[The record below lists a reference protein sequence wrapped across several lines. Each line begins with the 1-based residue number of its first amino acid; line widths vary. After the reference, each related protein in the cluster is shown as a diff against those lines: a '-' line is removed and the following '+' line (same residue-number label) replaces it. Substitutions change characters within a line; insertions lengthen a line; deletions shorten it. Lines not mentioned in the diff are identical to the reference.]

1 MTWTK
6 SDLSVDDNSPL
17 TLETK
22 YTATSGRVFVTGTQ
36 ALVRLPMMQRQR
48 DLANGLNTAGY
59 ISGYRGSPVGG
70 YDSALWQAADFLQ
83 THQVRF
89 QPGVNEDLAATA
101 CWGTQ
106 QVGIWESEQE
116 QARYDGV
123 FAIWYGKGPGVDR
136 SGDALKHGNLAG
148 SSPNG
153 GVLVLAGDDQ
163 GAKSSTTA
171 HQSEQALVAAM
182 IPILY
187 PASVQE
193 YIDYGLMGFAM
204 SRFSGC
210 WCGFK
215 CVGDIIESTASISVD
230 PERLDIKLPD
240 DFNFSED
247 GVHIRWPD
255 APLDQEKRL
264 VSVKL
269 KATQAFVKTN
279 KLDRVS
285 HATPKKRLGIV
296 APGKAWLNVCQAF
309 EELGLSDAG
318 RQELGIGVFKVA
330 MPWPLEPSCIRAWA
344 EGYDE
349 ILVVEEKRNLIEDQL
364 SRILYDLPDN
374 ERPRLV
380 GKLDMQGNILVPD
393 FGELNGTIVAQ
404 VIANRFLQQGENN
417 CLVSAAATIKARTS
431 GSSERIAPPER
442 TPWFC
447 AGCPH
452 NTSTRVPEGSRA
464 LAGIGCHT
472 LTVFMDR
479 STAAYTHMG
488 AEGGTWIGQAPFTTG
503 KHIFQNLGDGTYY
516 HSGILAIRAAVSSGV
531 NITYKI
537 LFNDAVALTGGQPMD
552 GELFPWTIS
561 RQIAAEGVG
570 RIAVVS
576 DEPEKYASS
585 IDWAPQVEIH
595 HRRELERLQLE
606 MRETQG
612 VTAIIYDQTCAA
624 EIRRRRKRGL
634 YPDPARRVFINDAV
648 CEGCGDC
655 NAASNCVAV
664 RPLDT
669 PLGRKRVIDQSSCN
683 KDFSCLEGF
692 CPSFVTVEGGSLRK
706 LEPPQIDSDNPA
718 VNLPDPV
725 LTEVNGSY
733 NILLTGIGGSGV
745 ITVGASLGMA
755 AHIEGKACSV
765 LDQTGLSQ
773 KNGAVMSH
781 VAISNDTD
789 AVLGTRI
796 GTGMSDLVIGF
807 DLVVAAGKASIN
819 TMNAARTRAIINNH
833 LVPLA
838 VFAEQP
844 DLPLDSP
851 GYINA
856 IENVLGDGQVDFFDA
871 SQMVARLLGDTMS
884 SNVFLLGYA
893 FQKGYLPLKASS
905 LEAAIRL
912 NNVSVNINLRAFAW
926 GRVAA
931 AQPDR
936 LIDLAGPPKED
947 FETGFNLDQFIEG
960 CEADLTAYQNADY
973 ANRYRTTI
981 VRVKQAEQKVCPGDF
996 DLSEAA
1002 ARSLYKLMAYKDE
1015 YEVAR
1020 LYTDGR
1026 YIEKLSA
1033 QFDGDFQ
1040 IKLHFAPPLFA
1051 AKDQVTSLPRKKQYG
1066 RLMWTALKMIA
1077 PLKVLR
1083 GTPFDP
1089 FGYLLER
1096 KVERQLI
1103 ADYENTLTR
1112 IIDGLTP
1119 GNYKT
1124 AIELASLP
1132 LQIRGYGYVKTRAIE
1147 DIKAKQQGLDAKFA
1161 KPGDERPGNQG

>member
-1 MTWTK
+1 MDDK
-6 SDLSVDDNSPL
+6 SLL

-22 YTATSGRVFVTGTQ
+22 YSATSGRVFVTGTQ

-48 DLANGLNTAGY
+48 DLVNGLNTAGY

-83 THQVRF
+83 THHIRF

-106 QVGIWESEQE
+106 QVGIWESENE
-116 QARYDGV
+116 QAKYDGV

-148 SSPNG
+148 TSPNG

-171 HQSEQALVAAM
+171 HQSEQAMVAAM

-204 SRFSGC
+204 SRFCGC
-210 WCGFK
+210 WTGFK

-230 PERLDIKLPD
+230 PDRLDIKLPK
-240 DFNFSED
+240 DFGFPED
-247 GVHIRWPD
+247 GIHIRWPD
-255 APLDQEKRL
+255 GPLDQEKRL
-264 VSVKL
+264 VGVKL
-269 KATQAFVKTN
+269 KAAQAFVKAN
-279 KLDRVS
+279 KLDRIS

-309 EELGLSDAG
+309 EELGLSEAQ

-330 MPWPLEPSCIRAWA
+330 MPWPLEPTCIRDWA
-344 EGYDE
+344 GGFDE

-364 SRILYDLPDN
+364 SRILYDLPEN
-374 ERPRLV
+374 RRPRLV
-380 GKLDMQGNILVPD
+380 GKLDTQGNLLVPD
-393 FGELNGTIVAQ
+393 YGELNGSIVAQ
-404 VIANRFLQQGENN
+404 VIANRFLDEGQNN
-417 CLVSAAATIKARTS
+417 CLVSAAEAIKARTA
-431 GSSERIAPPER
+431 GSSNLLAPPER
-442 TPWFC
+442 SPWFC

-452 NTSTRVPEGSRA
+452 NSSTKVPQGSRA

-479 STAAYTHMG
+479 STTAYTHMG
-488 AEGGTWIGQAPFTTG
+488 AEGATWIGQAPFTTG
-503 KHIFQNLGDGTYY
+503 KHVFQNLGDGTYY

-552 GELFPWTIS
+552 GELYPWTIS

-576 DEPEKYASS
+576 DQPEKYASS

-606 MRETQG
+606 MRETEG
-612 VTAIIYDQTCAA
+612 VTAIVYDQTCAA
-624 EIRRRRKRGL
+624 EKRRRRKRGL

-655 NAASNCVAV
+655 NTASNCVAV

-692 CPSFVTVEGGSLRK
+692 CPSFVTVEGGTLRK
-706 LEPPQIDSDNPA
+706 CEPPVIDGDNPA
-718 VNLPDPV
+718 AGLPDPV
-725 LTEVNGSY
+725 PVEINGSY

-745 ITVGASLGMA
+745 VTVGASLGMA

-781 VAISNDTD
+781 LAISNDPN

-796 GTGMSDLVIGF
+796 GSGMSDLIIGF
-807 DLVVAAGKASIN
+807 DMVVAAGKASIN
-819 TMNAARTRAIINNH
+819 TMNATQTRAVINNH

-838 VFAEQP
+838 AFAERP
-844 DLPLDSP
+844 DMPLEAG
-851 GYINA
+851 GYINV
-856 IENVLGDGQVDFFDA
+856 IETALGDGRVDFFDA

-884 SNVFLLGYA
+884 TNVFLLGYA
-893 FQKGYLPLKASS
+893 YQKGYLPLKASS
-905 LEAAIRL
+905 IEAAICL
-912 NNVSVNINLRAFAW
+912 NNVAVHINLRAFAW

-936 LIDLAGPPKED
+936 LVDLVGPLDGGDEPEFD
-947 FETGFNLDQFIEG
+947 LDQFIADRV
-960 CEADLTAYQNADY
+960 ADLNAYQNAAY
-973 ANRYRTTI
+973 ADRYRVTLDS
-981 VRVKQAEQKVCPGDF
+981 VKQAEHKANQGNF
-996 DLSEAA
+996 NLSEAV

-1026 YIEKLSA
+1026 YLEKLNA
-1033 QFDGDFQ
+1033 QFDGDYQ

-1051 AKDQVTSLPRKKQYG
+1051 SRDRVTGLPRKKQYG
-1066 RLMWTALKMIA
+1066 RLAWKALKILA

-1089 FGYLLER
+1089 FGYLPER
-1096 KVERQLI
+1096 KQERQLI
-1103 ADYENTLTR
+1103 AEYEKILAKIIESLTSN
-1112 IIDGLTP
+1112 
-1119 GNYKT
+1119 NYKT

-1132 LQIRGYGYVKTRAIE
+1132 LQIRGYGHLKTRAIE
-1147 DIKAKQQGLDAKFA
+1147 DAKAEQVRLEAEFG
-1161 KPGDERPGNQG
+1161 KPGDESLDNPG

>member
-1 MTWTK
+1 M
-6 SDLSVDDNSPL
+6 DDNSLL

-22 YTATSGRVFVTGTQ
+22 YTATSGRVFITGTQ

-70 YDSALWQAADFLQ
+70 YDTALWQASDHLQ
-83 THQVRF
+83 KHHIQF

-106 QVGIWESEQE
+106 QVGIWESENE
-116 QARYDGV
+116 QARYEGV

-148 SSPNG
+148 TSPHG

-204 SRFSGC
+204 SRFCGC
-210 WCGFK
+210 WTGFK

-230 PERLDIKLPD
+230 PDRLDIKLPN
-240 DFNFSED
+240 DFDFPED
-247 GVHIRWPD
+247 GIHIRWPD
-255 APLDQEKRL
+255 GPLEQEKRL
-264 VSVKL
+264 VGVKL
-269 KATQAFVKTN
+269 KAAQAFVKVN

-285 HATPKKRLGIV
+285 HATSKKRLGIV
-296 APGKAWLNVCQAF
+296 APGKAWLNLCQAF
-309 EELGLSDAG
+309 EELGLSQTE

-330 MPWPLEPSCIRAWA
+330 MPWPLEPTGIRAWA
-344 EGYDE
+344 EGFDE

-364 SRILYDLPDN
+364 SRILYDLAEN
-374 ERPRLV
+374 LRPRLV
-380 GKLDMQGNILVPD
+380 GKLDVQGNLLVPD
-393 FGELNGTIVAQ
+393 YGELNGSIVAQ
-404 VIANRFLQQGENN
+404 VIASRFLHEGEDN
-417 CLVSAAATIKARTS
+417 CLISAAAAIKARTADTS
-431 GSSERIAPPER
+431 KLVAPPER
-442 TPWFC
+442 SPWFC

-452 NTSTRVPEGSRA
+452 NSSTRVPSGSRA
-464 LAGIGCHT
+464 MAGIGCHT

-503 KHIFQNLGDGTYY
+503 KHVFQNLGDGTYY
-516 HSGILAIRAAVSSGV
+516 HSGILAIRAAVAAGV

-552 GELFPWTIS
+552 GELYPWTIS

-576 DEPEKYASS
+576 DEPDKYAKS

-606 MRETQG
+606 MRDMEG

-624 EIRRRRKRGL
+624 EKRRRRKRGL
-634 YPDPARRVFINDAV
+634 YPDPPRRVFINEAV

-655 NAASNCVAV
+655 NTASNCVAV

-669 PLGRKRVIDQSSCN
+669 PLGRKRVIDQWSCN
-683 KDFSCLEGF
+683 KDFSCLDGF
-692 CPSFVTVEGGSLRK
+692 CPSFVTVEGGTLRK
-706 LEPPQIDSDNPA
+706 SEPPAVDSDNPA
-718 VNLPDPV
+718 AGLADPV
-725 LTEVNGSY
+725 LADISGSY

-745 ITVGASLGMA
+745 ITVGASIGMA

-781 VAISNDTD
+781 ITISNDTN

-796 GTGMSDLVIGF
+796 GTGMSDLIIGF
-807 DLVVAAGKASIN
+807 DMVVAAAKASIN
-819 TMNAARTRAIINNH
+819 TMNATRTRAVINNH
-833 LVPLA
+833 WVPLA

-844 DLPLDSP
+844 DLPLQSA
-851 GYINA
+851 GYMNA
-856 IENVLGDGQVDFFDA
+856 IETALGNAQVDFYDA
-871 SQMVARLLGDTMS
+871 SQMVARLLGDPMS
-884 SNVFLLGYA
+884 INVFMLGYA
-893 FQKGYLPLKASS
+893 YQKGYLPLKGSS

-912 NNVSVNINLRAFAW
+912 NNVAVNVNLRAFSW

-936 LIDLAGPPKED
+936 LVDLVGLLEHD
-947 FETGFNLDQFIEG
+947 TGSEFNLDQFIADR
-960 CEADLTAYQNADY
+960 EADLCAYQNTTY
-973 ANRYRTTI
+973 ASRYRLTLDR
-981 VRVKQAEQKVCPGDF
+981 VRQAEQDINSDSFK
-996 DLSEAA
+996 LTEAV

-1026 YIEKLSA
+1026 YVEKISA
-1033 QFDGDFQ
+1033 QFDGNYQ
-1040 IKLHFAPPLFA
+1040 LKLHFAPPLFA
-1051 AKDQVTSLPRKKQYG
+1051 ARDRVTGIPRKKQYG
-1066 RLMWTALKMIA
+1066 ALMWKALKILA
-1077 PLKVLR
+1077 PLKILR

-1089 FGYLLER
+1089 FGYLSER
-1096 KVERQLI
+1096 KEERRLI
-1103 ADYENTLTR
+1103 VDYENTLAG
-1112 IIDGLTP
+1112 IIADLTP
-1119 GNYKT
+1119 DTCQT
-1124 AIELASLP
+1124 AIQIASLP
-1132 LQIRGYGYVKTRAIE
+1132 MQIRGYGDIKTRAIKHARAE
-1147 DIKAKQQGLDAKFA
+1147 QQRLQVELRKHARS
-1161 KPGDERPGNQG
+1161 EGNIPVHG